1 MDRELVF
8 LVFGALTLGPLLLL
22 AGMRRAVP
30 AQASNACALER
41 DRWRRVW
48 APLLPSAIV
57 FGALV
62 GWAVFEPE
70 NAEALPLSLIVMGVP
85 IGVMW
90 VRVAVRALWGLR
102 RASAVSTAATVG
114 LIRPRIVIAPAFWRA
129 IDEAARDAVTAHESA
144 HARHRDPLRV
154 WAAQLAADLQ
164 WPGRGANTRLA
175 QWRHAL
181 ELARDEEARRQG
193 VDGADL
199 AAAVIVALRLGS
211 VTFSEGVSIVGSH
224 EGVRDRIHRLLAPL
238 PATEDES
245 TQPRSF
251 RVAMIGGLLG
261 AAMFG
266 ASFGEAIVR
275 ALVHT
280 IQ

>member
-8 LVFGALTLGPLLLL
+8 LIFSALTLGPLLLL
-22 AGMRRAVP
+22 AGMQRAVQ
-30 AQASNACALER
+30 AQASSACGLER
-41 DRWRRVW
+41 DCWRRLW
-48 APLLPSAIV
+48 TPLLPSAIV

-62 GWAVFEPE
+62 GWVVIEPE
-70 NAEALPLSLIVMGVP
+70 KAELLPLPLILMGVP
-85 IGVMW
+85 IAVVW
-90 VRVAVRALWGLR
+90 VRAAVRALWGLR
-102 RASAVSTAATVG
+102 HASAVPTAATFG
-114 LIRPRIVIAPAFWRA
+114 IIRPRVVIAPEFFRA
-129 IDEAARDAVTAHESA
+129 IDAAARDAVRAHEAA
-144 HARHRDPLRV
+144 HARHRDPLRM
-154 WAAQLAADLQ
+154 WAAQLATDLQ
-164 WPGRGANTRLA
+164 WPGRGAKNRLA

-181 ELARDEEARRQG
+181 ELARDEEVRRQG

-211 VTFSEGVSIVGSH
+211 MTPSGSVSIVGSH
-224 EGVRDRIHRLLAPL
+224 EGVRDRIRRLLAPL
-238 PATEDES
+238 PAIEDES

-251 RVAMIGGLLG
+251 RAATIAGPVG

>member
-1 MDRELVF
+1 MDRELVV

-41 DRWRRVW
+41 DRWRRLW
-48 APLLPSAIV
+48 APLLPAAIV

-62 GWAVFEPE
+62 GWAVLEPE
-70 NAEALPLSLIVMGVP
+70 NAEALPLPLIVTGVP
-85 IGVMW
+85 IGVLW

-129 IDEAARDAVTAHESA
+129 IDETARDAVRAHESA

-154 WAAQLAADLQ
+154 WAAQLATDLQ

-181 ELARDEEARRQG
+181 ELARDEEVRRQG

-199 AAAVIVALRLGS
+199 AAAVIVALRMTPSG
-211 VTFSEGVSIVGSH
+211 GVSIVGNH

-238 PATEDES
+238 LATEDES
-245 TQPRSF
+245 TQRRSF
-251 RVAMIGGLLG
+251 RAAMIGGLLG
-261 AAMFG
+261 AAVFG

>member
-1 MDRELVF
+1 MDRELVV

-41 DRWRRVW
+41 DRWRRLW
-48 APLLPSAIV
+48 APLLPAAIV

-62 GWAVFEPE
+62 GWAVLEPE
-70 NAEALPLSLIVMGVP
+70 NAEALPLPLIVTGVP
-85 IGVMW
+85 IGVLW
-90 VRVAVRALWGLR
+90 LRVAVRALWGLR
-102 RASAVSTAATVG
+102 PASAVSTAATVG

-129 IDEAARDAVTAHESA
+129 IDETARDAVRAHESA

-154 WAAQLAADLQ
+154 WAAQLATDLQ

-181 ELARDEEARRQG
+181 ELARDEEVRRQG

-199 AAAVIVALRLGS
+199 AAAVIEALRLGS
-211 VTFSEGVSIVGSH
+211 TTPTGGASIVGSH
-224 EGVRDRIHRLLAPL
+224 EGVRDRIRRLLAPL
-238 PATEDES
+238 PAIENES
-245 TQPRSF
+245 PQPQSF
-251 RVAMIGGLLG
+251 RAVTIGGLLG

-275 ALVHT
+275 ALMHT